1 MSQSLASIHLDGTAS
16 ARKRV
21 TASRSQRKAVES
33 TRTVPSWRPYVLNRV
48 RQTIR
53 TLTAASGRWCYQFVL
68 LAGIR
73 PAISNADGYAVL
85 AVVVMAAVVVAI
97 VILVAVFAAKPS
109 RRRDALAVLDRI
121 LRWKT

>member
-1 MSQSLASIHLDGTAS
+1 
-16 ARKRV
+16 
-21 TASRSQRKAVES
+21 
-33 TRTVPSWRPYVLNRV
+33 VLNRV